1 MFTSETTRR
10 RLFSCIATGA
20 ITIAALAHAGGNTD
34 AKRIVAIGGSV
45 TEIIYALGEEK
56 RLIARDTTSNFPADA
71 NKLPDV
77 GYIRALSSEG
87 VLSVNPD
94 LIVALGGSGPK
105 ETVDVLKQAAVT
117 YVEIEDKFDAHGV
130 VSKIE
135 AVGAAIGVPDKAKT
149 LANKAAADLKAAEA
163 QAKASGKSPRTVFIL
178 SMQGGKVMAA
188 GADTAANGILSM
200 AGATNVFSDFT
211 GYKQV
216 ADEAMLKAAPEVIVM
231 MDRTGDHAADNSEF
245 LALPALADSPAVRN
259 GNIIRMDGN
268 YMLGFGPR
276 TAQVVRDLAASF
288 AKIEVS
294 K

>member
-1 MFTSETTRR
+1 MFSSESTRR

-20 ITIAALAHAGGNTD
+20 ITVAALAHAGGNSN
-34 AKRIVAIGGSV
+34 ANRIVAIGGSV

-56 RLIARDTTSNFPADA
+56 RLIARDTTSNFPPEA

-77 GYIRALSSEG
+77 GYMRALSSEG

-94 LIVALGGSGPK
+94 LIVALNGSGPK

-117 YVEIEDKFDAHGV
+117 YVEIEDKFDAQGV

-135 AVGAAIGVPDKAKT
+135 AVGAAIGATDKAKA
-149 LANKAAADLKAAEA
+149 LADKAAADLKVADAE
-163 QAKASGKSPRTVFIL
+163 AKASGKSPRAVFIL

-188 GADTAANGILSM
+188 GTDTAANGILTM

-216 ADEAMLKAAPEVIVM
+216 ADEAMLKAEPEVIVM
-231 MDRTGDHAADNSEF
+231 MDRSGDHAADNSEF
-245 LALPALADSPAVRN
+245 LAQPALAGSPAVRN

-276 TAQVVRDLAASF
+276 TAQVVRELATAF
-288 AKIEVS
+288 AKIVVA

>member
-1 MFTSETTRR
+1 MFTSETIRR

-20 ITIAALAHAGGNTD
+20 ITIAALAHAGGNSD
-34 AKRIVAIGGSV
+34 AQRIVAIGGSV

-56 RLIARDTTSNFPADA
+56 RLIARDTTSNFPPQA
-71 NKLPDV
+71 NRLPDV
-77 GYIRALSSEG
+77 GYMRALSSEG

-94 LIVALGGSGPK
+94 LIVAISGSGPK
-105 ETVDVLKQAAVT
+105 ETVDVLKQATVG
-117 YVEIEDKFDAHGV
+117 YVEIEDKFDAQGV

-135 AVGAAIGVPDKAKT
+135 AVGVALGVSDKAKI
-149 LANKAAADLKAAEA
+149 LADKAADDLIAAETM
-163 QAKASGKSPRTVFIL
+163 AKASGKSPRAVFIL

-188 GADTAANGILSM
+188 GADTAANGILKM

-216 ADEAMLKAAPEVIVM
+216 ADEAMLKAEPEVIVM
-231 MDRTGDHAADNSEF
+231 MDRNGDHAADNSEF
-245 LALPALADSPAVRN
+245 LAIPALAGSLAVHN

-276 TAQVVRDLAASF
+276 TAQVVRDLASAF
-288 AKIEVS
+288 AKIVAS